1 VSLLVAETASLAD
14 GMDLGLSLEGNG
26 VILLSISAAVS
37 LPDYVGLLT
46 STFVAGATSGS
57 TGGVQLHRC
66 TVRSA

>member
-1 VSLLVAETASLAD
+1 
-14 GMDLGLSLEGNG
+14 M
-26 VILLSISAAVS
+26 ILLSISAAVS